1 MVVSHSNKIAE
12 NKQSSL
18 FIVHMV
24 NNFDFEIYDG
34 KSFKDLCKD
43 VVDRSIS
50 KKDQIDTIIS
60 DLRSKIKDK
69 NDFLS
74 FVPSIKE
81 LLEVGV
87 KNDEQIIKLAAVVQR
102 LQSTQLESSG
112 GEMGGLSEED
122 KEQLMNARMREIEK
136 LEGIVK
142 EVKEP
147 ILSIK

>member
-1 MVVSHSNKIAE
+1 MI
-12 NKQSSL
+12 
-18 FIVHMV
+18 
-24 NNFDFEIYDG
+24 NNFDFEIYEG
-34 KSFKDLCKD
+34 KTFKDLCKD
-43 VVDRSIS
+43 VVERSLS

-60 DLRSKIKDK
+60 DIRSKIKEK

-102 LQSTQLESSG
+102 LQSTQLEASG

-122 KEQLMNARMREIEK
+122 KKQLMDARMREIEK
-136 LEGIVK
+136 LEDIVE

-147 ILSIK
+147 ISSTPIK

>member
-1 MVVSHSNKIAE
+1 MI
-12 NKQSSL
+12 
-18 FIVHMV
+18 
-24 NNFDFEIYDG
+24 NNFDFEIYEG
-34 KSFKDLCKD
+34 KTFKDLCKD
-43 VVDRSIS
+43 VVNRSIS

-60 DLRSKIKDK
+60 DIRSKIKEK

-74 FVPSIKE
+74 FVPTIKE

-102 LQSTQLESSG
+102 LQSTQLEASG

-136 LEGIVK
+136 LEDIAK

-147 ILSIK
+147 ISNTSIK

>member
-1 MVVSHSNKIAE
+1 MI
-12 NKQSSL
+12 
-18 FIVHMV
+18 
-24 NNFDFEIYDG
+24 NNFDFEIYEG

-43 VVDRSIS
+43 VVDRSLS

-60 DLRSKIKDK
+60 DIRSKIKEK

-102 LQSTQLESSG
+102 LQSTQLEASG

-122 KEQLMNARMREIEK
+122 KKQLMDARMREIEK
-136 LEGIVK
+136 LEGIVE

-147 ILSIK
+147 ILSTPIK